1 MTAAPRTG
9 ILDTMEACHPRVR
22 GTNPPVGEGGE
33 RRGGSNIVYRH
44 KVVPLMDAA
53 ASQTYLADHR

>member
-1 MTAAPRTG
+1 MRS
-9 ILDTMEACHPRVR
+9 LEACNPRV
-22 GTNPPVGEGGE
+22 GDANPPVGEGGE